1 MMVLKSGGKVIGG
14 KLTNAEK
21 RAMEIEIAKETAE
34 WNDAN
39 LLELDAIVLWWVR
52 RRLGFGEKRLKEFYQ
67 DFNQDV
73 AELGSRYLLH
83 DGEGSPFVMTQLLKD
98 EGFDIR
104 AWADEVA
111 KKA

>member
-39 LLELDAIVLWWVR
+39 LLELDAIVLWWIR
-52 RRLGFGEKRLKEFYQ
+52 RRLGYGEKRLKEFYQ
-67 DFNQDV
+67 DFRLDV
-73 AELGSRYLLH
+73 AELQSRYELY
-83 DGEGSPFVMTQLLKD
+83 DGETSPFVMTQLLLD

-104 AWADEVA
+104 AWAEELDE
-111 KKA
+111 KR